1 MSKNFSQPSTPSM
14 ADLLKKLPGRRSRE
28 HTVRSP
34 EDEQPE
40 KSQTSKAS
48 TENSLFARTSSSAV
62 ASGKNEQKPS
72 RQVDELVSKLSRL
85 HPRNSSR
92 NREEDDD
99 HEEDSDDHNQKPHRA
114 TSRQRGRRQDDTES
128 DDTEEEDSHRSR
140 RSHPR
145 QRRQEHSEDE
155 ESEQERAPVRRSG
168 GGGRGTTR
176 RQEESDDEEERKN
189 PHPPHRRVS
198 SRRDEEYEEDD
209 EPLGRSR
216 HDRRPQDKRQSTV
229 RDDYS
234 DEDEEYNAARRKS
247 APRSLHSSSRD
258 YSDSKG
264 ERHREPEESRAPA
277 VRRSR
282 GKALSSG
289 YDSNISFS
297 ALPKATITKIAKSA
311 DVQSLSG
318 DVYEYVKEMAGD
330 MIHSVLGQFEGQ
342 QNVSSGQLETVVEQY
357 IGTQVEDL
365 DKSDINLTTFI
376 KFCKDVSSRY
386 NVTLKKEA
394 VLYMHNCV
402 EFFLRFSLQNAS
414 DIAHHSRRSRVQIK
428 DLELANNHSSRKH
441 GHNEAQ
447 A

>member
-40 KSQTSKAS
+40 KSQASKAS
-48 TENSLFARTSSSAV
+48 TENSLFARTGSSAV

-92 NREEDDD
+92 DREEDND

-176 RQEESDDEEERKN
+176 RQEESDDEERKN
-189 PHPPHRRVS
+189 PHPPRRRVS
-198 SRRDEEYEEDD
+198 SRRDEEEEEDD

-216 HDRRPQDKRQSTV
+216 HDRRPQDKRHSTI

-282 GKALSSG
+282 GKASSSG
-289 YDSNISFS
+289 YDSNNSFS

>member
-1 MSKNFSQPSTPSM
+1 M

-34 EDEQPE
+34 ENEQPE
-40 KSQTSKAS
+40 KTQTSKAS
-48 TENSLFARTSSSAV
+48 TEYGLFIRAGSS

-92 NREEDDD
+92 DREEDID
-99 HEEDSDDHNQKPHRA
+99 HEEDSDNQKPHRA
-114 TSRQRGRRQDDTES
+114 TSRQRGRHQEDTES
-128 DDTEEEDSHRSR
+128 DSEEDNHRSR

-155 ESEQERAPVRRSG
+155 ESEQERAPVRRS
-168 GGGRGTTR
+168 RSERVTSR
-176 RQEESDDEEERKN
+176 HEENSDDEAERKN
-189 PHPPHRRVS
+189 PPRRHVS
-198 SRRDEEYEEDD
+198 SHRDDEDEEDD
-209 EPLGRSR
+209 EPLERSR
-216 HDRRPQDKRQSTV
+216 HQRRPQENRQSTV
-229 RDDYS
+229 RDEYS
-234 DEDEEYNAARRKS
+234 DEDEGYKGRRP
-247 APRSLHSSSRD
+247 APRSLYSSARD
-258 YSDSKG
+258 SSDSKG
-264 ERHREPEESRAPA
+264 ERHRKEEEEDSRSPA

-282 GKALSSG
+282 GKISSSG
-289 YDSNISFS
+289 YNNSFS
-297 ALPKATITKIAKSA
+297 ALPKATITKIAKAA

-318 DVYEYVKEMAGD
+318 DVYEYIKEMAGD
-330 MIHSVLGQFEGQ
+330 MIHSVLAQFEEQ
-342 QNVSSGQLETVVEQY
+342 QNVSSGQLESVVEKY
-357 IGTQVEDL
+357 IGTQVDDL
-365 DKSDINLTTFI
+365 DKSEINLTTFI

-428 DLELANNHSSRKH
+428 DLELANNHSSRKN